1 MKRKGEIKMDALTL
15 TLMIEGEEKK
25 FTTPNF
31 IKGKLFRLAA
41 EIATEIESWDHREY
55 DFDKYFQF
63 VCDVFGNQF
72 DVNQLEEGL
81 DARKV
86 IKTVYAT
93 AHFVVGNIE
102 QASKLLL
109 DDNKKSEGEMGN

>member
-1 MKRKGEIKMDALTL
+1 MDTLTL
-15 TLMIEGEEKK
+15 TLMIDGKEKK

-31 IKGKLFRLAA
+31 IKGKLFRVAA
-41 EIATEIESWDHREY
+41 EIATEIEKGYQPE
-55 DFDKYFQF
+55 DFDKYFKF

-86 IKTVYAT
+86 IRTVYGT

-102 QASKLLL
+102 EASKLLF
-109 DDNKKSEGEMGN
+109 DGNQKSEEGETGN